1 MTEALITLRASGALR
16 AFQEAGVLAAA
27 DVHVALR
34 LGKLGGEDNEEVLL
48 AAALTVRA
56 LRLGSVCVELDRLT
70 DLAGSADA
78 AGRRDAVCGA
88 RAGKVDAA
96 VLPWPEPRRLVTG
109 LRRSPLVA
117 GGPAGPLKPLVL
129 VESTR
134 GWLLYLTRYHRQE
147 ETIRGVLAERAR
159 TRPTVNIEDVGAQL
173 DLLFPG
179 SSTVDRQ
186 RVAAALAATE
196 WTTIIAGGPG
206 TGKTHT
212 AARILALLYA
222 LDGSALRV
230 ALAAPTGKAAARLQE
245 AVTAQASE
253 LGLPDPLVATTLHRL
268 LGWRQDSGS
277 RFAHHANNRLP
288 HDVVVLDETSMVSL
302 TIMARLV
309 EALRPETRLILL
321 GDPDQLASV
330 DAGAVLADLVARQAT
345 GPANGD
351 LARLLNTDVPASGG
365 ESPLSEGERERL
377 RGGIIRLRHV
387 HRFGGAIA
395 DLADA
400 VRRGATDE
408 AVAILGSGADDVTF
422 HEPDDIDAV
431 ADDITATGSALID
444 AADRADV
451 PAAFAALGRHRVL
464 CAHRE
469 GPHGVR
475 HWTRLAH
482 EWLSLATGRP
492 LDPDGW
498 YPGRPLLIT
507 ETDYEAGLS
516 NGDTGAVIQRGDGL
530 AAAFDRGGTPL
541 MVHPSRLSAV
551 QTAYAMTI
559 HRSQG
564 SQYDTVT
571 VVLPDETSALL
582 TRQLLYTAITRARRR
597 VRVIGHEAVV
607 RAAIERQALRAS
619 GLA

>member
-1 MTEALITLRASGALR
+1 MTETLTTLRATGALR
-16 AFQEAGVLAAA
+16 AFEEAGVLAAA

-34 LGKLGGEDNEEVLL
+34 LGKLGGEDDEQVLL

-70 DLAGSADA
+70 DLAAE
-78 AGRRDAVCGA
+78 
-88 RAGKVDAA
+88 VDAA
-96 VLPWPEPRRLVTG
+96 SLPWPDPRRLVTG
-109 LRRSPLVA
+109 LRQSPLVA

-129 VESTR
+129 VEATG
-134 GWLLYLTRYHRQE
+134 GWLLYLARYHRQE
-147 ETIRGVLAERAR
+147 ETIRRVLAERERSHPPLDIDAVA
-159 TRPTVNIEDVGAQL
+159 TEL

-179 SSTVDRQ
+179 GQDRQ

-212 AARILALLYA
+212 AARILALLFA
-222 LDGSALRV
+222 VHGSSPRV

-253 LGLPDPLVATTLHRL
+253 LGLPDGLVATTVHRL
-268 LGWRQDSGS
+268 LGWRRDSRG
-277 RFAHHANNRLP
+277 RFAHHAHNRLP
-288 HDVVVLDETSMVSL
+288 HDVVVVDEMSMVSL
-302 TIMARLV
+302 TLMARLV
-309 EALRPETRLILL
+309 EALRPDTRLILL
-321 GDPDQLASV
+321 GDPDQLTSV
-330 DAGAVLADLVARQAT
+330 DAGAVLADLVTRPVT
-345 GPANGD
+345 RPANED
-351 LARLLNTDVPASGG
+351 LSRLLDFSGDDG
-365 ESPLSEGERERL
+365 ESPLTEVERDRL

-395 DLADA
+395 ELADA

-408 AVAILGSGADDVTF
+408 AIAILRSGADGVTF
-422 HEPDDIDAV
+422 HEPDDFDAV
-431 ADDITATGSALID
+431 KEDITTTGLALID
-444 AADRADV
+444 AADGADI

-475 HWTRLAH
+475 QWTRLAL
-482 EWLSLATGRP
+482 EWVSVASGRP

-498 YPGRPLLIT
+498 YPGQPLLVT
-507 ETDYEAGLS
+507 ETDYDAGLS
-516 NGDTGAVIQRGDGL
+516 NGDAGAVIQRGDGL
-530 AAAFDRGGTPL
+530 VAAFDRGATPP
-541 MVHPSRLSAV
+541 MVHPSRLNAV

-564 SQYDTVT
+564 SQYDTVS

-582 TRQLLYTAITRARRR
+582 TRQLLYTAVTRARRR

-607 RAAIERQALRAS
+607 RAAVERQALRAS
-619 GLA
+619 GLGRVAP